1 MKPAVLSMLMKRR
14 SIRKFSGK
22 TLSKAQVRTLLEAA
36 MCAPSANNKQPWR
49 FIVVTD
55 PELIREVCLAHPHA
69 KFGVDAGA
77 VFVVF
82 GGREGNNHL
91 FSDLGAATQNL
102 LLCAANIGLGA
113 TWCGMNEERQ
123 KLVNPLVG
131 LPDRYWC
138 YAVIPVGVP
147 AEKKPPRTQYDET
160 KVFYDRFKERPGPGA
175 RP

>member
-1 MKPAVLSMLMKRR
+1 MLMKRR

-22 TLSKAQVRTLLEAA
+22 ALKKAQIKMLLEAA
-36 MCAPSANNKQPWR
+36 MCAPSANNRQPWR

-55 PELIREVCLAHPHA
+55 PDLIRRVCLAHPHA

-77 VFVVF
+77 VFIVF
-82 GGREGNNHL
+82 GEREGNNHL

-102 LLCAANIGLGA
+102 LLAAANIGLGA
-113 TWCGMNEERQ
+113 TWCGMNDERQ
-123 KLVNPLVG
+123 PLVKPLVG
-131 LPDRYWC
+131 LSERFWC

-147 AEKKPPRTQYDET
+147 AEKKPPRTQYDAA
-160 KVFYDRFKERPGPGA
+160 KVFHQRFEERPKPAA